1 MASRC
6 TSTASCPLS
15 VLLRPSIRRPIRSAL
30 GLVPSRHRPSS
41 STSSP
46 ETPEV
51 NGLPESRLN
60 PRPDDYKAP
69 AFADKAELVLSAGRG
84 GHGCISFLREAFNPD
99 GPANGGDGGHGGSI
113 YIQAAHGETS
123 LHKLARQRHIRA
135 SRGKNGQGAS
145 KTGTRG
151 DDIVITVPVGTLV
164 REIHRRD
171 PEAEETL
178 RFREWRAIKKKKARE
193 QREAEA
199 LNKLADEQDADED
212 GFDQDPID
220 EEAIYDSE
228 GGDPQA
234 DGPSRR
240 STRRRIEEDEEEES
254 IEYRNPHRH
263 KWLLHPGMSKAEA
276 RKAPVPPLP
285 RRLRRLQQPP
295 APITL
300 DLSQPSV
307 KPFLLAAGGIGGL
320 GNPHFVSRD
329 YPRPLFATKGDDA
342 ISMTISLELK
352 LLADVGLVGLP
363 NAGKST
369 LLRAISNSRTR
380 VGAWAFTTLQ
390 PNIGTV
396 VLDRYSGRPIFRPR
410 SSDPNAEART
420 RFTVADIPGLVQGA
434 HLDRGLGIAF
444 LRHVERAGLLA
455 FVVDLSA
462 GNAVQALDALWSE
475 VALYA
480 QMRSDEDR
488 RRREADGPV
497 DSGIVPHISGATIN
511 LMDVVDQIPAPLDAP
526 SPAADVAAK
535 PWFVVATKAD
545 LPDTQANFA
554 ELKAYLDAI
563 TAGKAPHP
571 SRLEGA
577 WTAKCAAIPV
587 SAINGQGVDRI
598 VHWTVTLLED

>member
-15 VLLRPSIRRPIRSAL
+15 VLLRPSIRRPISSSLSLAPPRY
-30 GLVPSRHRPSS
+30 RPSS
-41 STSSP
+41 TTSSP

-69 AFADKAELVLSAGRG
+69 AFADKAELILSAGRG

-164 REIHRRD
+164 REVHRRD
-171 PEAEETL
+171 PVAEETQ
-178 RFREWRAIKKKKARE
+178 RFREWRATKKRKARE

-199 LNKLADEQDADED
+199 SNKLADEQDVDED
-212 GFDQDPID
+212 AFDQYPID
-220 EEAIYDSE
+220 EEVIYDSE
-228 GGDPQA
+228 DANPQA
-234 DGPSRR
+234 YGKSRH
-240 STRRRIEEDEEEES
+240 SIQGQTEEDEED
-254 IEYRNPHRH
+254 IEHQNPHRH
-263 KWLLHPGMSKAEA
+263 KWLLHPGMSKSEA
-276 RKAPVPPLP
+276 QKTPVPRLP
-285 RRLRRLQQPP
+285 RRLRRLHQPP
-295 APITL
+295 APIVL

-369 LLRAISNSRTR
+369 LLRAITNSRTR

-396 VLDRYSGRPIFRPR
+396 ILDRYSGRPIFRPR

-462 GNAVQALDALWSE
+462 GNAVQALNALWSE

-488 RRREADGPV
+488 RRREADGPA
-497 DSGIVPHISGATIN
+497 DCSIVTDIPGATIN
-511 LMDVVDQIPAPLDAP
+511 LMDAMDQIPAPLDAP
-526 SPAADVAAK
+526 SPAADIAAK

-545 LPDTQANFA
+545 LPGTQANFA

-571 SRLEGA
+571 SRLDGA
-577 WTAKCAAIPV
+577 WTGRCAAIPV

-598 VHWTVTLLED
+598 VHWTVALLED